1 MTRSVCFGPDR
12 TKMKEEF
19 KRISLEG
26 RTYAWTGKKWVDVE
40 TFTNPAAVTVNKL
53 NAILL
58 LRLKEEDE
66 KITDTDQLI
75 SRARNAKT
83 QTQYGRAEGLARRA
97 LQLSPGN
104 LWAVTVLC
112 SCLRALGKPE
122 DALRESAPY
131 KNEIFPPM
139 ITTRAA
145 ALCDLGRWEEA
156 KIEISRVFSI
166 QRKHDLWHYLEPSI
180 VLKRIKSA
188 RPELFKGKL
197 GSA

>member
-1 MTRSVCFGPDR
+1 ME
-12 TKMKEEF
+12 EEF
-19 KRISLEG
+19 KRISYEG

-40 TFTNPAAVTVNKL
+40 TFSNPAAGTVNRL

-58 LRLKEEDE
+58 PRLKEEDE
-66 KITDTDQLI
+66 KITDFDQLL
-75 SRARNAKT
+75 SRAKDAKA
-83 QTQYGRAEGLARRA
+83 QTQYGRAVGLARRA

-122 DALRESAPY
+122 EALRESAPF
-131 KNEIFPPM
+131 KNEIFPPI

-145 ALCDLGRWEEA
+145 AFCDLKRWEEA

-166 QRKHDLWHYLEPSI
+166 QRKHELWQYPMASR
-180 VLKRIKSA
+180 VLNRIKIA
-188 RPELFKGKL
+188 KPEWFNEK
-197 GSA
+197 